1 MCDACV
7 IETVKARM
15 LSRRHLFR
23 GAGAASVAAAAAAT
37 VGPAP
42 AALAQPATS
51 LEDMTHELGENFPT
65 YFGEQQFF
73 LEHKFNFAND
83 GMNLN
88 EIRVNEHTGTHI
100 DAPLHFSE
108 IGQSVAQIPV
118 TNLIVPLCVIDIR
131 AQADADPDAPLTP
144 DDISRWI
151 TMHGEIPNRACVAM
165 NSGWGER
172 VLSDRFRNADE
183 EGRMHFPGFHVEAVE
198 MLLEETNAIG
208 IAVDTLSLDHGPS
221 EDFATHYAWLSQNR
235 WGLEAVANLDRVPE
249 AGATLVVGAPKHTG
263 GSGGPARVFALA

>member
-1 MCDACV
+1 MPGCRCWDCPRSPIQRPAGPIRHPTRSRKCWRWPRSPARQWPRYSPACSPPTDPGRGAAGAARRPLPPYCARIARTTLCWLCARSRAADCSSRLASQYESRGRYRLAEHRRQRFIVGLWRSRCHSPLHIQQRGHAMCDACV

-131 AQADADPDAPLTP
+131 
-144 DDISRWI
+144 
-151 TMHGEIPNRACVAM
+151 
-165 NSGWGER
+165 
-172 VLSDRFRNADE
+172 
-183 EGRMHFPGFHVEAVE
+183 
-198 MLLEETNAIG
+198 
-208 IAVDTLSLDHGPS
+208 
-221 EDFATHYAWLSQNR
+221 
-235 WGLEAVANLDRVPE
+235 
-249 AGATLVVGAPKHTG
+249 
-263 GSGGPARVFALA
+263 